1 MNQTTHLEQTIRVEV
16 NLSQEDRARL
26 DAILEALQQASKHN
40 CHKCVEHAVAMTKD
54 LADAAAAAAP
64 APDPATTDAGHPVDE
79 VSPHAAPEPV
89 AAPAAPQYTQ
99 ADILAVVQ
107 RLIAPG
113 SKKREKAKAIV
124 NDYAVKIS
132 AIPADK
138 YNEVMD
144 RLIALEK
151 EAD

>member
-1 MNQTTHLEQTIRVEV
+1 MNTINLTVE
-16 NLSQEDRARL
+16 LGPETQKKL
-26 DAILEALQQASKHN
+26 DQILEALQQASKHN

-64 APDPATTDAGHPVDE
+64 APDPATTEAGHPVDE
-79 VSPHAAPEPV
+79 VSPHAAPKPV
-89 AAPAAPQYTQ
+89 ADPAPAAPKYTQ

-132 AIPADK
+132 AIPEEK

-151 EAD
+151 EG